1 MSRLTI
7 ILFITAGPLGL
18 LAQEFKSN
26 LSQPAMKYQALRDTD
41 KDPNA
46 ALREEGL
53 KAWKQKRDTVLE
65 KAKKLLEDKDY
76 TGLNQLLFPFDYL
89 EPEDAL
95 FYEYLGKSYYYSGLY
110 QPALDCFKISFE
122 VKKNNDLLFF
132 IGHSLEKTG
141 NEKEAL
147 KYYKKGAKEG
157 IAACQAKL

>member
-1 MSRLTI
+1 MRRLTI

-65 KAKKLLEDKDY
+65 KAKNIHKQLE
-76 TGLNQLLFPFDYL
+76 
-89 EPEDAL
+89 
-95 FYEYLGKSYYYSGLY
+95 S
-110 QPALDCFKISFE
+110 QPINK
-122 VKKNNDLLFF
+122 
-132 IGHSLEKTG
+132 
-141 NEKEAL
+141 
-147 KYYKKGAKEG
+147 
-157 IAACQAKL
+157 